1 MRRFSHRVAA
11 LLFVFLLA
19 IGTSA
24 PLAQANSAGQP
35 LGSAY
40 EDGTVLVGYHVWCG
54 RLLRDFAADRNT
66 RTHAWYRWFNEFP
79 TLVLFAAVLLVVLK
93 PF

>member
-1 MRRFSHRVAA
+1 VFGVWLWLGWFRGASSWLHAKIALVAPA
-11 LLFVFLLA
+11 
-19 IGTSA
+19 
-24 PLAQANSAGQP
+24 
-35 LGSAY
+35 
-40 EDGTVLVGYHVWCG
+40 VGYHVWCG

-79 TLVLFAAVLLVVLK
+79 MLVLFATVLLVVLK